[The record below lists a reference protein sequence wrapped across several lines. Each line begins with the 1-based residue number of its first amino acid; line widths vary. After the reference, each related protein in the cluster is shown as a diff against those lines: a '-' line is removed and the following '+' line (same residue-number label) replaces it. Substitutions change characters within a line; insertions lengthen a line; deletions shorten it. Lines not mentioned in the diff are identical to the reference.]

1 MDVSNKEAM
10 FSEFKEQFGFVPPC
24 GISADLLGKDMGELI
39 ADYHHL
45 IWQEGVIPLKY
56 RYLMALATA
65 VYNDEDARAKLE
77 LLKAIR
83 HGATH
88 EEVIEVFRQQVWM
101 RGTPLILRIQP
112 LIKYLDA
119 VMTEKQVKV

>member
-1 MDVSNKEAM
+1 MNPDKETA
-10 FSEFKEQFGFVPPC
+10 FTEFKKQFGFVPPC
-24 GISADLLGKDMGELI
+24 GVTADLLGEDMGDVI
-39 ADYHHL
+39 AKYHHL

-65 VYNDEDARAKLE
+65 VYNDEDVRAKLE

-83 HGATH
+83 HGATR

-101 RGTPLILRIQP
+101 RGTPLIIRLQP
-112 LIKYLDA
+112 LIKYLDT
-119 VMTEKQVKV
+119 VMTSNN